1 MTQKEKVQWRESKQ
15 LKILYLK
22 SLIELINSWRMGWWG
37 GRLGGYGERIIAK
50 VGNEKRDIT
59 VDITDMKN
67 EGII

>member
-1 MTQKEKVQWRESKQ
+1 
-15 LKILYLK
+15 
-22 SLIELINSWRMGWWG
+22 MGWWG
-37 GRLGGYGERIIAK
+37 GRLGGYGERIIAN

>member
-1 MTQKEKVQWRESKQ
+1 
-15 LKILYLK
+15 
-22 SLIELINSWRMGWWG
+22 MGWWG
-37 GRLGGYGERIIAK
+37 GRLGGYRERIIAK